1 MRKSLKERL
10 RKSLRGN
17 LEERFRGSLGERGTE
32 FKECGE
38 LGELLFVKGLVKD
51 PAIIWDP

>member
-10 RKSLRGN
+10 RKSLRGS
-17 LEERFRGSLGERGTE
+17 LEERGTE